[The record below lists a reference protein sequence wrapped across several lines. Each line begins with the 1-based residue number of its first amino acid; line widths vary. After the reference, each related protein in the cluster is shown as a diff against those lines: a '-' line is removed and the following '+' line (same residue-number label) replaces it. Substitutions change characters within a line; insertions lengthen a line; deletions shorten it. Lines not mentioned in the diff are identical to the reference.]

1 MSLPSQDLLEAV
13 LEALT
18 DWEGILQRQFDGP
31 FVEALDNDS
40 RSTVGQAEE
49 LFASR
54 VTNEDALA
62 AAQQRR
68 RDFLRSPA
76 AKFVVPVPWS
86 ISYWYDEPKAINK
99 NYLKKKSR
107 GGAHNRL
114 LHRSPKQKTL
124 HLHLEKQ
131 TPAKGVPEE
140 AEGV

>member
-1 MSLPSQDLLEAV
+1 MALPSHDLLEAV

-18 DWEGILQRQFDGP
+18 DWEGMLQRQFDGP
-31 FVEALDNDS
+31 DVEALDTNP
-40 RSTVGQAEE
+40 RATVGQADE

-62 AAQQRR
+62 AAQRR
-68 RDFLRSPA
+68 RSDFLRSPA

-114 LHRSPKQKTL
+114 LHQSPKQKTL
-124 HLHLEKQ
+124 HLHLEKL
-131 TPAKGVPEE
+131 TPSKDVPEE
-140 AEGV
+140 AEGE